1 MGSYS
6 KRFGICL
13 LQTYRFEDEVWA
25 CFVQLILV
33 AAVEQVIKTFKMGFE
48 RFFVAFLACFLAYHV

>member
-33 AAVEQVIKTFKMGFE
+33 AAVEQVMKIFKMGFE
-48 RFFVAFLACFLAYHV
+48 CFFVAFVACFLACRV